1 MELKTQKT
9 IKMSVCWYRTF
20 DHRNLFMPDI
30 SYTNIDENDDNIRWK
45 SKNKTMFHFDK
56 MEDKNPSI

>member
-30 SYTNIDENDDNIRWK
+30 SYTNIDENDDNVRWK
-45 SKNKTMFHFDK
+45 SENKTMFHFDK
-56 MEDKNPSI
+56 MD